1 MTLSIKAFSIMT
13 FSIMAF
19 NKIVPSIMCIL
30 ERMSIMTFCINDS

>member
-19 NKIVPSIMCIL
+19 NKIAPSILGMF
-30 ERMSIMTFCINDS
+30 EGKSIMTFCINDS